1 MEFNEPLCSP
11 YWNQFK
17 DEVRLTFLGDATLL
31 FTPSFRA
38 VPQKAPGDVYV
49 LFSPVVVPF

>member
-1 MEFNEPLCSP
+1 VEFNEPSCSP
-11 YWNQFK
+11 YWDRFK
-17 DEVRLTFLGDATLL
+17 EKVRLTFLGDASCY

-38 VPQKAPGDVYV
+38 VPQKARGDVYV